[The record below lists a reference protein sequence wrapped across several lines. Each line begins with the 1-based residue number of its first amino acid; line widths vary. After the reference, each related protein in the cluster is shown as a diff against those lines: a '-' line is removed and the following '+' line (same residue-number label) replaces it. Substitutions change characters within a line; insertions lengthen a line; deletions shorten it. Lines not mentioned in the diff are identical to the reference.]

1 MAKKLSIVALLLI
14 VISITGLLVTG
25 LNVKPIE
32 LNVKS
37 VQQSKTFQT
46 DELQHIV
53 IKADAVDVNVQ
64 VIESTDGSNKITLKG
79 KIASNHN
86 DMSMDS
92 ILIED
97 GKLNLDLTNTS
108 NKKAWSFLKWNFSDI
123 TLFIVVTPETQVP
136 DLKIDVKVGDITVD
150 QGQTNT
156 IDVIAKVGD
165 VKIQQASDFK
175 GRIDA
180 LTDVGD
186 VRAPYSSGESNDV
199 IKVRT
204 DVGDI
209 TIKE

>member
-37 VQQSKTFQT
+37 LQQSKTFKME
-46 DELQHIV
+46 ELQQIV

-86 DMSMDS
+86 DKSMDS

-97 GKLNLDLTNTS
+97 GKLNLDLTNAN
-108 NKKAWSFLKWNFSDI
+108 NKKVWSFLKWNFSDI
-123 TLFIVVTPETQVP
+123 IVAVTPDTQVP
-136 DLKIDVKVGDITVD
+136 DLKIDVKVGDIKVD
-150 QGQTNT
+150 QGKTST
-156 IDVIAKVGD
+156 IDVYANVGD
-165 VKIQQASDFK
+165 IKIQQATDFK

-180 LTDVGD
+180 VADLGD

-199 IKVRT
+199 IKVRV

>member
-37 VQQSKTFQT
+37 LQQSKTFKME
-46 DELQHIV
+46 ELQQIV

-86 DMSMDS
+86 DKSMDS

-97 GKLNLDLTNTS
+97 GKLNLDLTNAN
-108 NKKAWSFLKWNFSDI
+108 NKKVWSFLKWNFSDI
-123 TLFIVVTPETQVP
+123 TLIVAVTPDTQVP
-136 DLKIDVKVGDITVD
+136 DLKIDVKVGDIKVD
-150 QGQTNT
+150 QGKTST
-156 IDVIAKVGD
+156 IDVYANVGD
-165 VKIQQASDFK
+165 IKIQQATDFK

-180 LTDVGD
+180 VADLGD

-199 IKVRT
+199 IKVRA

>member
-1 MAKKLSIVALLLI
+1 
-14 VISITGLLVTG
+14 VTG

-37 VQQSKTFQT
+37 LQQSKTFKME
-46 DELQHIV
+46 ELQQIV

-86 DMSMDS
+86 DKSMDS

-97 GKLNLDLTNTS
+97 GKLNLDLTNAN
-108 NKKAWSFLKWNFSDI
+108 NKKVWSFLKWNFSDI
-123 TLFIVVTPETQVP
+123 TLIVAVTPDTQVP
-136 DLKIDVKVGDITVD
+136 DLKIDVKVGDIKVD
-150 QGQTNT
+150 QGKTST
-156 IDVIAKVGD
+156 IDVYANVGD
-165 VKIQQASDFK
+165 IKIQQATDFK

-180 LTDVGD
+180 VADLGD

-199 IKVRT
+199 IKVRA

>member
-37 VQQSKTFQT
+37 VQQSKTFKME
-46 DELQHIV
+46 ELQQIL
-53 IKADAVDVNVQ
+53 IKADAVDVNVK

-86 DMSMDS
+86 DNSMDS

-97 GKLNLDLTNTS
+97 GKLNLDLTNAN
-108 NKKAWSFLKWNFSDI
+108 NKKVWSFLKWNFSDI
-123 TLFIVVTPETQVP
+123 TLIVAVTPDTQVP
-136 DLKIDVKVGDITVD
+136 DLKIDVKVGDIKVD
-150 QGQTNT
+150 QGKTST
-156 IDVIAKVGD
+156 IDVYANVGD
-165 VKIQQASDFK
+165 VKIQQATDFK

-180 LTDVGD
+180 VADVGD

-199 IKVRT
+199 IKVRA